1 MGKYTKILIG
11 ILLIFIIGCS
21 NSKFDPTTTII
32 KQIYKNKN

>member
-21 NSKFDPTTTII
+21 NKFDPTTTII
-32 KQIYKNKN
+32 REIYKSKN